1 MALGT
6 SDVAATTGDKGTN
19 TSPLRPATS
28 ENALWIMGGRM
39 TVKVTG
45 ADSRGAMSIL
55 EMQVG
60 AGFQAPLHAHAGVE
74 YMQVLDG
81 TAWFEI
87 DGQRFEGGPGTAVVI
102 PAEADESWG
111 AVTDARLLIVSTPAG
126 LDAVFSAFGEPARDR
141 GLPPPPDAPPSP
153 EAMAQMAALGEKHG
167 LYLRMQA

>member
-1 MALGT
+1 MTLGIGNI
-6 SDVAATTGDKGTN
+6 SGTGQNN
-19 TSPLRPATS
+19 TPDRSPLRPATS
-28 ENALWIMGGRM
+28 DGALWVMGGRM

-45 ADSRGAMSIL
+45 ADSQGAMSIL

-60 AGFQAPLHAHAGVE
+60 AGFQAPLHAHVGVE
-74 YMQVLDG
+74 YMQVLEG
-81 TAWFEI
+81 TAWFEV

-126 LDAVFSAFGEPARDR
+126 LDAVFSAFGEPAKHR

-153 EAMAQMAALGEKHG
+153 EAMAQMVALGEQHG
-167 LYLRMQA
+167 LHLRMQG